1 MNGKNLFC
9 IIYRSS
15 SKTTEKLDQIH
26 MYWMEVITR
35 GLPPCILIHG
45 NTIQT
50 VTTSA

>member
-1 MNGKNLFC
+1 MFC
-9 IIYRSS
+9 INFRSS

-35 GLPPCILIHG
+35 ELPPCIIIHG

-50 VTTSA
+50 VTASA